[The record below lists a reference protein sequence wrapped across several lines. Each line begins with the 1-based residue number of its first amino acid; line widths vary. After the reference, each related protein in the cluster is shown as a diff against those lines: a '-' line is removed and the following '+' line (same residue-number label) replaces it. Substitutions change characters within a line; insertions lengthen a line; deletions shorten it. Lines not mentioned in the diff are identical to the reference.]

1 MVSKTC
7 CFKSSFFSHCFW
19 LFQTIGQN
27 FDRCF
32 LWKFLAIFRAQL
44 FSQLFP
50 LLLLNKTFCGLLI
63 LRIAQNAYCSRDIY
77 LPWLTNYRSV
87 ILAVKRDLESFD
99 WSKVTRA
106 FLLREHCFSSLKV
119 FKILYAIVRK
129 KLHITCVCYKLDEQ
143 HWLVSFSTV
152 LFVVLPRK
160 SCCFLLLIPF
170 CQFIVNRFF
179 QHLLINVS
187 AKHRSCAALLEEAE
201 LEKINIPAG
210 VLKKVPP
217 KPVEDKFS
225 GQAEV
230 ISGISRKSQNIVSL
244 GPDSLPSI
252 CFYSVLNAH
261 SR

>member
-1 MVSKTC
+1 MVSQTC

-19 LFQTIGQN
+19 LFLTIGQN

-77 LPWLTNYRSV
+77 LPQLTNYRSV
-87 ILAVKRDLESFD
+87 IVAVKRDLESFD

-170 CQFIVNRFF
+170 
-179 QHLLINVS
+179 
-187 AKHRSCAALLEEAE
+187 
-201 LEKINIPAG
+201 
-210 VLKKVPP
+210 
-217 KPVEDKFS
+217 
-225 GQAEV
+225 
-230 ISGISRKSQNIVSL
+230 VSL
-244 GPDSLPSI
+244 LGTRSSLARKI
-252 CFYSVLNAH
+252 LCCV
-261 SR
+261 